1 MAEEPSQKF
10 KDLDFL
16 ITRIGMPAVMC
27 GLIMWFMW
35 NKFEKFEDKITWK
48 LERCIRNQ
56 RAMMQKMGIPMIMDG
71 DSPGSK

>member
-1 MAEEPSQKF
+1 MSEPSEKL

-27 GLIMWFMW
+27 GAIMWFMW

-48 LERCIRNQ
+48 LERVIRNE
-56 RAMMQKMGIPMIMDG
+56 RSIMQKLEIPIILDG
-71 DSPGSK
+71 DNQK